1 MKRRHPNHRRVKSR
15 RNYTVDETARLFG
28 IHKNTVR
35 NWLSH
40 GLPAI
45 TDQRPT
51 LILGADLI
59 LFLKSKRKKNRQPL
73 QPGEMYCLKCRLPVR
88 PAGELAEIIDDLET
102 SANLRGICPSC
113 ESLIHRRVSLA
124 KFDAVIGNLEVMP
137 RPAERHIRGR
147 TELSLNCDLIVG
159 A

>member
-1 MKRRHPNHRRVKSR
+1 MKRRHPNYRLVKCR
-15 RNYTVDETARLFG
+15 RNYTVEETARLFG

-45 TDQRPT
+45 TDQRPI
-51 LILGADLI
+51 LILGEDLI
-59 LFLKSKRKKNRQPL
+59 HFLKLKRKKNRQPL
-73 QPGEMYCLKCRLPVR
+73 QPGEMYCLKCRIPVR
-88 PAGELAEIIDDLET
+88 PAGGIAEIIDDQET

-124 KFDAVIGNLEVMP
+124 RFDAVIGNLEVMP
-137 RPAERHIRGR
+137 RPAEQHIRGR
-147 TELSLNCDLIVG
+147 TELSLHCDFVTG